1 MKQLRVGFAALL
13 AAGVMWGQEG
23 IPQGGGAQGGGGGAP
38 SPSPGVGTPGGAPIP
53 DSGRRTTTPFPTDQ
67 QQRFPEIQR
76 PIFLSGKVVMEDGT
90 PPPEPV
96 VIERLCSAGNARP
109 EGYTDSKGR
118 FSFEL
123 GRNQGMFADASVD
136 NSDPLNRQG
145 GFGAPG
151 RGGNTSLGGMPGM
164 GGGGINE
171 RDLMGCEIRAN
182 LPGYQSTVVNLSGR
196 RMMDN
201 PDVGTLILR
210 RLANVEGL
218 TFSMTSAMAP
228 KDAKKAW
235 EKGKEQ
241 LKKNK
246 LAEAQKELEKA
257 VQLYPKYAVAWYDL
271 GTVHQQNKNFDGA
284 RKAYAESLNA
294 DSKYVMPH
302 LQLAVLAL
310 NEQKWEE
317 VADATEK
324 VIKLNPVSFPQAF
337 FFNSIANYNL
347 QRYDEALESAQ
358 QAVKLDQKHQW
369 PKAQHV
375 LGVLLAMKGDNQA
388 ALENMRGYLK
398 FSPRAGDA
406 DNVRQQISDIEARL
420 SGGAAPANNQ
430 ER

>member
-1 MKQLRVGFAALL
+1 
-13 AAGVMWGQEG
+13 
-23 IPQGGGAQGGGGGAP
+23 
-38 SPSPGVGTPGGAPIP
+38 
-53 DSGRRTTTPFPTDQ
+53 
-67 QQRFPEIQR
+67 
-76 PIFLSGKVVMEDGT
+76 
-90 PPPEPV
+90 
-96 VIERLCSAGNARP
+96 
-109 EGYTDSKGR
+109 
-118 FSFEL
+118 
-123 GRNQGMFADASVD
+123 
-136 NSDPLNRQG
+136 
-145 GFGAPG
+145 
-151 RGGNTSLGGMPGM
+151 
-164 GGGGINE
+164 
-171 RDLMGCEIRAN
+171 
-182 LPGYQSTVVNLSGR
+182 
-196 RMMDN
+196 
-201 PDVGTLILR
+201 
-210 RLANVEGL
+210 
-218 TFSMTSAMAP
+218 MTSAMAP

-235 EKGKEQ
+235 EKGKEH

-257 VQLYPKYAVAWYDL
+257 VQIYPKYAVAWYDL

-347 QRYDEALESAQ
+347 QRYDEALESAH
-358 QAVKLDQKHQW
+358 QAVKLDQRHQW

-398 FSPRAGDA
+398 FSPKAGDA